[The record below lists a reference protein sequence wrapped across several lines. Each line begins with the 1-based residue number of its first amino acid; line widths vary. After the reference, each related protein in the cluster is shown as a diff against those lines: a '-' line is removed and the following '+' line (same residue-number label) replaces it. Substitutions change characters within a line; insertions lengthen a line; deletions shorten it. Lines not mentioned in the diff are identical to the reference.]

1 VVASRIGGIQDQI
14 VDGECGLLVD
24 PADRAAFGAAVV
36 DLLRDPRRAEAMGRS
51 ARQRVRDEFLGAR
64 HLMQYIDIIEA
75 VS

>member
-1 VVASRIGGIQDQI
+1 
-14 VDGECGLLVD
+14 VDGECGLRVD

-36 DLLRDPRRAEAMGRS
+36 DLLKDPRRAEAMGRS